1 MEQEPKNPIQFWLAK
16 LEEESWQLELLV
28 SGFTIFLLLN
38 AFGSLNNYLAKFEF
52 HMQANGMFY
61 VLVILLLYPSE
72 PGRKG
77 FDDHDSLPAVT
88 QR

>member
-38 AFGSLNNYLAKFEF
+38 AFGSLNN
-52 HMQANGMFY
+52 
-61 VLVILLLYPSE
+61 
-72 PGRKG
+72 
-77 FDDHDSLPAVT
+77 
-88 QR
+88 